1 MKVELSFDEILSVLA
16 DNYNIPSLRVTQ
28 VDENTIKIAKPL
40 LIVSPSVK
48 VSILDVSNN
57 DITIRHNA
65 LTSVTSKV
73 LGFFGINIKTPVV
86 SMADDKIII
95 HLQEVPQLA
104 KVLEKVNLENIRFTN
119 DSVVLNLSA
128 VHPLKFKTN

>member
-1 MKVELSFDEILSVLA
+1 MKIELSFEEILSVLA

-48 VSILDVSNN
+48 VSIMDVSDN
-57 DITIRHNA
+57 DIIIHQNK
-65 LTSVTSKV
+65 LTTAATKI
-73 LGFFGINIKTPVV
+73 LDFFGSNINTSVV
-86 SMADDKIII
+86 SMADDRITI
-95 HLQEVPQLA
+95 HLKQIPQLA